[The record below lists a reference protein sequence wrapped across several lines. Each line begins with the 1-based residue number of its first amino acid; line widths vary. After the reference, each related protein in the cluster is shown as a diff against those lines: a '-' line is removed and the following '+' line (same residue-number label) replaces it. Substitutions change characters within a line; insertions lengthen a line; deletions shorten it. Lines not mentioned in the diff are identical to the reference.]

1 MITVKAAAGIAAI
14 AVTAGGLAACG
25 TTVAK
30 APASNAP
37 AGNAAPAATTSAP
50 SPSPSPSQP
59 LTGPVGTTFEVT
71 GPNGPTGTTTTYDV
85 KLVAVEQQA
94 TLGQYESLTNGSDH
108 VTAAEFTV
116 TGKKGQSS
124 DDADSDAVAVG
135 SNHQDYDAAFESIT
149 AGTNFNSGQFSVSP
163 GQSVTGWVAFEL
175 APGTTIASVQW
186 SAGFEGPVATWAVSK

>member
-1 MITVKAAAGIAAI
+1 MITTRKAAALAAI
-14 AVTAGGLAACG
+14 AVTTAGLAACG

-30 APASNAP
+30 APADAP
-37 AGNAAPAATTSAP
+37 TAFTAAATPAAAK
-50 SPSPSPSQP
+50 PSPSPSQP
-59 LTGPVGTTFEVT
+59 LTGPVGTSFEVT

-135 SNHQDYDAAFESIT
+135 SNHQDYDAAFETIT
-149 AGTNFNSGQFSVSP
+149 AGTNFNDGQFSVSP

-186 SAGFEGPVATWAVSK
+186 SAGFEGPVATWTVK